1 MYTQASSFSK
11 TVSVKRGGKPQVW
24 RASCH
29 HSAQRHHPS
38 RSEQWAEGAGRSRS
52 HTTHICLPPV
62 SCAAISNQ
70 LLSVRYTCNFK
81 VGRIL
86 YPAHAPA
93 PRPTYQCMGR
103 RRVPSAA
110 LRAHAPHASLSAAGV
125 AAAATHER
133 HTPGPYA
140 RRGQHKPHQPAP
152 AAPAPAPA
160 AAAAAASAA
169 ARDAAA
175 RASRPSVEQISSTRA
190 LVSSKQ

>member
-11 TVSVKRGGKPQVW
+11 TVSVKRG
-24 RASCH
+24 ASLKFGVPP
-29 HSAQRHHPS
+29 QRHHPS

-52 HTTHICLPPV
+52 HTTHICLPGF
-62 SCAAISNQ
+62 
-70 LLSVRYTCNFK
+70 VRAQQFLTNSFRCDTCNFK
-81 VGRIL
+81 VGRI
-86 YPAHAPA
+86 PSPRSS

>member
-1 MYTQASSFSK
+1 MRACTRRPQVSA
-11 TVSVKRGGKPQVW
+11 TVSVKRG
-24 RASCH
+24 ASLKFGVPP
-29 HSAQRHHPS
+29 QRHHPS
-38 RSEQWAEGAGRSRS
+38 RSEQWAELPEGAGRSRS
-52 HTTHICLPPV
+52 HTTHICLPGFVRSMQQFLTNTPFG
-62 SCAAISNQ
+62 AIHVISR
-70 LLSVRYTCNFK
+70 L
-81 VGRIL
+81 VG

>member
-1 MYTQASSFSK
+1 MRACTRRPQVSA
-11 TVSVKRGGKPQVW
+11 TVSVKRGASLKFGVPPQ
-24 RASCH
+24 RH
-29 HSAQRHHPS
+29 QHHPS
-38 RSEQWAEGAGRSRS
+38 RSEQ
-52 HTTHICLPPV
+52 
-62 SCAAISNQ
+62 CAAISNQ
-70 LLSVRYTCNFK
+70 LLSVPIHVISRF
-81 VGRIL
+81 VG
-86 YPAHAPA
+86 YPAHDPA